1 MKAVAT
7 LIAAASV
14 VSSATIAL
22 AQSAGVGGTGG
33 GGVRGALVLT
43 SEERTIV
50 KQYVTSHRVAPVKL
64 KERLSVG
71 ATLPASVRLAPV
83 PAEWGR
89 GYSNYSYVYSDNRV
103 YLVKPSTRRVVT
115 AID

>member
-33 GGVRGALVLT
+33 GGVRGALVL
-43 SEERTIV
+43 SPEQRTVV
-50 KQYVTSHRVAPVKL
+50 KQYVTSHKVAPVKL
-64 KERLSVG
+64 KQRLSVG
-71 ATLPASVRLAPV
+71 ATLPASVKLAPV
-83 PAEWGR
+83 PAEWGPA
-89 GYSNYSYVYSDNRV
+89 YSNYRYVYSDNRV
-103 YLVKPSTRRVVT
+103 YFVEPSTRRVVT
-115 AID
+115 EID